1 MKRTRKVQK
10 AFLILSIISRL
21 RRIKT
26 DGELLEVRIP
36 ISWQV
41 LWANNR
47 QRDETTQPGPLF
59 AQGSA

>member
-1 MKRTRKVQK
+1 MV
-10 AFLILSIISRL
+10 LSIISKL
-21 RRIKT
+21 RRGKT
-26 DGELLEVRIP
+26 GGELLEVRIP

-41 LWANNR
+41 LGANNR